1 MRLLKII
8 YMNIIDIYFLLYNKK
23 GFFFCFFSR
32 YVIYN
37 ELLNNMAVI
46 NTTINQ

>member
-1 MRLLKII
+1 MPLLH
-8 YMNIIDIYFLLYNKK
+8 NKK
-23 GFFFCFFSR
+23 TFCFFCFFSQ